1 MSCMFRGSRSTL
13 VTSMVILRGRRST
26 SDVSCCVFF
35 ANRALSGLRQVVTTC
50 KFRGRHGILWHV
62 MKIDG
67 SFARNI
73 GFDVVDSEVTKCENL
88 WKSFNKRSLWAFT
101 LYTRHFALYTLNFAL
116 HTLHFTCALHTALYF
131 THCTLHSTLHTLHST
146 LCTLHSTVCTLH
158 SALYTW
164 HFTLFTLHSTLY
176 TSHFPP
182 HTLHFTLHNP
192 HFTLY
197 TLHSRLNT
205 PLFSRSTFCNP
216 PPSTFI
222 SLQCTGMVTGEKCT
236 RLFKYTI
243 CVTPTQPK

>member
-116 HTLHFTCALHTALYF
+116 HTLHYMRF
-131 THCTLHSTLHTLHST
+131 THCTL
-146 LCTLHSTVCTLH
+146 
-158 SALYTW
+158 LY
-164 HFTLFTLHSTLY
+164 
-176 TSHFPP
+176 
-182 HTLHFTLHNP
+182 TLHFTLHTPHFTLHTLHFALHSLHFTLRTLHLTFYTLHFALNALHFTLSTP

-197 TLHSRLNT
+197 TPQSPLHTLHT
-205 PLFSRSTFCNP
+205 TFPTQHSTFFTLHILQSTPFHIHQSTVHWYGNRGKMYKTVQIYNLCHTNP
-216 PPSTFI
+216 T
-222 SLQCTGMVTGEKCT
+222 
-236 RLFKYTI
+236 
-243 CVTPTQPK
+243 

>member
-116 HTLHFTCALHTALYF
+116 HTLHYMRF
-131 THCTLHSTLHTLHST
+131 THCTL
-146 LCTLHSTVCTLH
+146 
-158 SALYTW
+158 LY
-164 HFTLFTLHSTLY
+164 
-176 TSHFPP
+176 
-182 HTLHFTLHNP
+182 TLHFTLHTPHFTLHTLHFALHSLHFTLRTLHLTFYTLHFALNALHFTLSTP

-197 TLHSRLNT
+197 TPQSPLHTLHT
-205 PLFSRSTFCNP
+205 TFPTQHSTFFTLHILQ
-216 PPSTFI
+216 STPFHI
-222 SLQCTGMVTGEKCT
+222 HQSTVHWYGNRGKCT